1 MYLTYRVLANVINEE
16 KEILNRGLIPF
27 GFIIIIVRENGNE
40 TIVQNNI
47 SEKKSRINKHY
58 IVWVDNAKNTYIS
71 NQNIDYMINYYVL
84 MSFYRTMI
92 RL

>member
-47 SEKKSRINKHY
+47 SEKNRGSINITLYGLIIQRIHIYQIK
-58 IVWVDNAKNTYIS
+58 K
-71 NQNIDYMINYYVL
+71 
-84 MSFYRTMI
+84 
-92 RL
+92 

>member
-1 MYLTYRVLANVINEE
+1 MLLTKK

-47 SEKKSRINKHY
+47 SEKIE
-58 IVWVDNAKNTYIS
+58 D
-71 NQNIDYMINYYVL
+71 Q
-84 MSFYRTMI
+84 
-92 RL
+92 